1 MAGII
6 ERLGLREIDPDNLPP
21 NIELV
26 EFAEVTIFNPD
37 GVWRVKDLEPLAAR
51 PYPDIVAGKEV
62 CASDPRPCV
71 VCGAEHPW
79 DGLHPVACPECKDV
93 PVRPGTR
100 HRRPIGWPELQKEAR
115 EARND

>member
-1 MAGII
+1 MTEGTLTLMSIV

-26 EFAEVTIFNPD
+26 DFAEVTIFNPA
-37 GVWRVKDLEPLAAR
+37 GVWRVKDLEPLVDR
-51 PYPDIVAGKEV
+51 PYPDVMFGEPVAAME
-62 CASDPRPCV
+62 PRPCV

-100 HRRPIGWPELQKEAR
+100 HRKKVIRERQKGR
-115 EARND
+115 